1 MKKYLFA
8 LLPLFTFAQ
17 SMPHYWQQHVHYQMD
32 IDFDSDKHQFTGVQ
46 KLTYTNNSPDTLK
59 QVFYHLYFNAF
70 QPGSMMDERSRAI
83 ADPDKRIGDR
93 LSSFNAQQIGYH
105 KINSLLQNGKAVSY
119 EVNQTLLQ
127 VLLVDPILPGATA
140 EFEMKFNSQV
150 PEQVRRSGRDNAEG
164 IDYTMTQWYPKM
176 AEYDEHGWHADP
188 YVAREF
194 YGVFGTFD
202 VNINIDY
209 QYKIGGTGVHLTE
222 EANWQVV
229 KEEEGLKTY
238 KLQKSKKG
246 KRTWSFHAENVHD
259 FAWAADKEYIR
270 TSYPGPDGLELN
282 FFYLKEQDSTWSR
295 LPKYTAQF
303 FKLMNKQFGKYAY
316 PQFSV
321 IQGGD
326 GGMEYPMC
334 TMLKGTGKINGLV
347 GVMVHESAH
356 NWYYGM
362 MASNETQYPWMD
374 EGFTSFAEEEV
385 LNQMRLDPQPNAHTG
400 AYRGHAFL
408 FLQGTPEPLS
418 TPSDYFSTNRTYGIS
433 SYSRG
438 ELFLSQ
444 LRYIIGKDDF
454 DRGMLAYYN
463 RWKFK
468 HPDPWDFIKVMEDV
482 SGIQLDWYLNFWM
495 NTTKGI
501 DYAITGV
508 RAHSRGGTLVELER
522 IGEMP
527 MPLRISINTDDG
539 NEYKY
544 YVPLASMLGAP
555 DEPGTQLLKPWP
567 WTHPKHE
574 LVLEIPFKSVTSVTI
589 DPVGEMAD
597 LQKSNN
603 VYPQILEDEEEVEK

>member
-1 MKKYLFA
+1 MKKLLIVF
-8 LLPLFTFAQ
+8 LPLIGLAQ
-17 SMPHYWQQHVHYQMD
+17 TNPNYWQQHVHYQMD

-46 KLTYTNNSPDTLK
+46 KLSYTNNSPDTLK
-59 QVFYHLYFNAF
+59 QVFYHLQFNAF
-70 QPGSMMDERSRAI
+70 QPGSMMDERSRDI
-83 ADPDKRIGDR
+83 ADPDKRIGTR
-93 LSSFNAQQIGYH
+93 VSKLNNKEIGYH
-105 KINSLLQNGKAVSY
+105 KINSLMQNGQAVSY
-119 EVNQTLLQ
+119 EVHQTLLK
-127 VLLVDPILPGATA
+127 VLLAEPILPGGKA

-150 PEQVRRSGRDNAEG
+150 PVQIRRSGRDNADG

-188 YVAREF
+188 YIAREF
-194 YGVFGTFD
+194 HGVFGTFD

-209 QYKIGGTGVHLTE
+209 QYKLGGTGVHLTE
-222 EANWQVV
+222 EANWVV
-229 KEEEGLKTY
+229 QSEGEDGLKTY

-282 FFYLKEQDSTWSR
+282 FFYLEELDSNWSR

-303 FKLMNKQFGKYAY
+303 FKLMNKQFGKYDY

-334 TMLKGTGKINGLV
+334 TMLKGTGKINGLI

-362 MASNETQYPWMD
+362 LASNETQYPWMD
-374 EGFTSFAEEEV
+374 EGFTSFAEEEI
-385 LNQMRLDPQPNAHTG
+385 LNQMRRDPLDNPHKG
-400 AYRGHAFL
+400 AFRGHAYL
-408 FLQGTPEPLS
+408 FLKGNPEPLS
-418 TPSDYFSTNRTYGIS
+418 TPGDYFTTNQTYGIS

-444 LRYIIGKDDF
+444 LRYIVGKESF
-454 DRGMLAYYN
+454 DKGMIAYYN

-468 HPDPWDFIKVMEDV
+468 HPDPWDFIKVMEDA
-482 SGIQLDWYLNFWM
+482 SGLQLDWYLNFWM

-501 DYAITGV
+501 DYGIAEV
-508 RAHSRGGTLVELER
+508 KSHSRGGTLLTLEKV
-522 IGEMP
+522 GEMP
-527 MPLRISINTDDG
+527 MPLRITITTKDG
-539 NEYKY
+539 FELKY
-544 YVPLASMLGAP
+544 YIPLASMMGAP
-555 DEPGTQLLKPWP
+555 NEGDQLVLQPWP
-567 WTHPKHE
+567 WTNPKYE
-574 LVLEIPFKSVTSVTI
+574 VPLEVPFKQVQSIAI
-589 DPVGEMAD
+589 DPQEEMAD
-597 LQKSNN
+597 LTKGNN
-603 VYPQILEDEEEVEK
+603 SYPAKEEKE